1 LSNRTLF
8 CQVLPDFGGKMA
20 PHKFQE
26 EINFVINQEQDHI
39 FNQIPIDEDHAG
51 ASGDLMDYVFGST
64 DSTPDEFNNFFNPE
78 MFEDNIPIDFD
89 LDMFVNE
96 EQVETPNPNQKNGE
110 NTNQILGDLVNSTIG
125 DLSITPPETPLAID
139 DDIAT
144 ILNETNI
151 IVLDETL
158 QDQYNSTIFP
168 NVPTPEIITDV
179 ATNEAAPGVEQEVKK
194 HGRGRPKTSALK
206 AEVDDIKDQH
216 IRRRKFNNA
225 SSARHRRNQK
235 RKHEEMEQALVD
247 ETEKNA
253 RLTIEVELL
262 EKQVEDFKAKILDII
277 KKPRVMEVVS
287 EPVVQ
292 ENPEAFP
299 DIFDLL

>member
-1 LSNRTLF
+1 LSSFARLW
-8 CQVLPDFGGKMA
+8 GKME

-26 EINFVINQEQDHI
+26 EINFVIDQEQDHI
-39 FNQIPIDEDHAG
+39 FNQIPIDEDHAV

-96 EQVETPNPNQKNGE
+96 AQVETPNRYQQYGE

-144 ILNETNI
+144 ILNESNI

-235 RKHEEMEQALVD
+235 RKHEEMEDALVF

-253 RLTIEVELL
+253 RLTVEVELL
-262 EKQVEDFKAKILDII
+262 EKQVEDFKAKILEMI
-277 KKPRVMEVVS
+277 KKPRVMEVQVVS
-287 EPVVQ
+287 EPAIQ

>member
-1 LSNRTLF
+1 
-8 CQVLPDFGGKMA
+8 MA

-26 EINFVINQEQDHI
+26 EINFVIDQEQDHI
-39 FNQIPIDEDHAG
+39 FNQIPIDAG

-78 MFEDNIPIDFD
+78 MFEDNIPLDFD

>member
-1 LSNRTLF
+1 
-8 CQVLPDFGGKMA
+8 MA

-151 IVLDETL
+151 IVLNETL

>member
-1 LSNRTLF
+1 
-8 CQVLPDFGGKMA
+8 MA

-26 EINFVINQEQDHI
+26 EINFVNDQEKDHI

-51 ASGDLMDYVFGST
+51 ASGDLVDYVFGST

>member
-1 LSNRTLF
+1 
-8 CQVLPDFGGKMA
+8 
-20 PHKFQE
+20 
-26 EINFVINQEQDHI
+26 
-39 FNQIPIDEDHAG
+39 
-51 ASGDLMDYVFGST
+51 
-64 DSTPDEFNNFFNPE
+64 
-78 MFEDNIPIDFD
+78 
-89 LDMFVNE
+89 MFVNE

-110 NTNQILGDLVNSTIG
+110 NTNQNLGDLVNSTIG

-168 NVPTPEIITDV
+168 NVPTPEIITDF
-179 ATNEAAPGVEQEVKK
+179 ATNEAAPGVEQKVKK

-235 RKHEEMEQALVD
+235 RKHEEMEDALVF

-253 RLTIEVELL
+253 RLTVEVELS
-262 EKQVEDFKAKILDII
+262 KAKILDMI
-277 KKPRVMEVVS
+277 KKPRVMEVQVVS
-287 EPVVQ
+287 EPVIQ
-292 ENPEAFP
+292 ENPE
-299 DIFDLL
+299 

>member
-1 LSNRTLF
+1 
-8 CQVLPDFGGKMA
+8 ME

-26 EINFVINQEQDHI
+26 EINFVIDQEQDHI

-64 DSTPDEFNNFFNPE
+64 DSNPDEFNNFFNPE

-144 ILNETNI
+144 ILNESNI

-179 ATNEAAPGVEQEVKK
+179 ATNEAAPGIEQEVKK
-194 HGRGRPKTSALK
+194 H
-206 AEVDDIKDQH
+206 
-216 IRRRKFNNA
+216 
-225 SSARHRRNQK
+225 
-235 RKHEEMEQALVD
+235 
-247 ETEKNA
+247 
-253 RLTIEVELL
+253 
-262 EKQVEDFKAKILDII
+262 
-277 KKPRVMEVVS
+277 
-287 EPVVQ
+287 
-292 ENPEAFP
+292 
-299 DIFDLL
+299 

>member
-1 LSNRTLF
+1 
-8 CQVLPDFGGKMA
+8 MA

-158 QDQYNSTIFP
+158 QDQYNSIIFP

-262 EKQVEDFKAKILDII
+262 EKQVEDFKAKILDMI
-277 KKPRVMEVVS
+277 KKPRVMEVQVVS
-287 EPVVQ
+287 EPPVIQ

>member
-1 LSNRTLF
+1 
-8 CQVLPDFGGKMA
+8 MA

-26 EINFVINQEQDHI
+26 EINFVIDQEQDHI

-51 ASGDLMDYVFGST
+51 ASGDLVDYVFGST

>member
-1 LSNRTLF
+1 M
-8 CQVLPDFGGKMA
+8 G
-20 PHKFQE
+20 
-26 EINFVINQEQDHI
+26 DHI

-51 ASGDLMDYVFGST
+51 ASGDLVDYVFGST

-78 MFEDNIPIDFD
+78 MFEDNIPIGFD

-96 EQVETPNPNQKNGE
+96 EQVERPNPNQKNGE

-139 DDIAT
+139 DDIST

-158 QDQYNSTIFP
+158 QDQYNSIIFP

-179 ATNEAAPGVEQEVKK
+179 ATNEAAPGEIKQEVKNR
-194 HGRGRPKTSALK
+194 GRGRPKTSALK

-235 RKHEEMEQALVD
+235 RKHEDMEQALID
-247 ETEKNA
+247 EAEKKA
-253 RLTIEVELL
+253 KLTVEVELL
-262 EKQVEDFKAKILDII
+262 EKQVEEFKAKILDMI